1 MNANALLNDFAIRCF
16 RDSAD
21 RDYIAARM
29 SYRAAL
35 IPQFYWSSLQSL
47 EKYLKAILLLNRIKA
62 NNIGHDLTRALECA
76 KNLPFEIRL
85 SPIGRKFVK
94 TLDTSG
100 RFRYLEISFSIHGP
114 MLVQLDR
121 TVWEIRRYCKVINYT
136 VNLDDGRTKN
146 MLKLE
151 LARIAS
157 SERATPQKFRLMGG
171 LLEKI
176 LDKENHPARSPLIW
190 QNAFFGSHA
199 RKKVRVPTHFHAEN
213 APLTLHPEILDEVIK
228 YVFLPGEVVA
238 AFRAELAKRSSGQ
251 RRA

>member
-35 IPQFYWSSLQSL
+35 IPQFYWSSLQSI
-47 EKYLKAILLLNRIKA
+47 EKYLKTILLLNRIKA
-62 NNIGHDLTRALECA
+62 KKVGHDLSRALECA
-76 KNLPFEIRL
+76 KHLPFEIRL
-85 SPIGRKFVK
+85 SPICRKFVG
-94 TLDTSG
+94 TLDAFG

-114 MLVQLDR
+114 MLVELDR
-121 TVWEIRRYCKVINYT
+121 TVWEIRRYCQVINHAMA
-136 VNLDDGRTKN
+136 LEDGRTKN
-146 MLKLE
+146 MLELE

-157 SERATPQKFRLMGG
+157 SERGAPQKFRLMGG

-176 LDKENHPARSPLIW
+176 LDKKNHPARSTLIW
-190 QNAFFGSHA
+190 QNAFFGSYT
-199 RKKVRVPTHFHAEN
+199 RKKVRVPTHFQAEN